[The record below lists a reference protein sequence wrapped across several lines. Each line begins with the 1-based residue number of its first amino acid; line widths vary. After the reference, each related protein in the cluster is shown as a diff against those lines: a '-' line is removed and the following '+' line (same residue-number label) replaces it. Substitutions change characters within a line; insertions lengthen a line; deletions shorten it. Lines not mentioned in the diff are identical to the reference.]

1 MLKLLSGIMIIM
13 ASSSV
18 FSFEHLNLNG
28 ALRTQD
34 VVKMKLW
41 YEGIEVQKQEKQVVK
56 AVELPEELLVPLI
69 SFRLAICS
77 NIVLL

>member
-18 FSFEHLNLNG
+18 FSFEHLSLNG

-56 AVELPEELLVPLI
+56 AVELPEELLVPL
-69 SFRLAICS
+69 SKYKF
-77 NIVLL
+77 